1 MTSEKQPIL
10 EIKNLV
16 KHFPITG
23 GLFGKVVAK
32 VHAVDDV
39 SFKLEKGKT
48 LGFVGESGC
57 GKSSLGRTILKLTE
71 PTSGKIIFENQ
82 DITNLSP
89 RKLRPIRRQMQM
101 IFQDPFASLNPRM
114 SVEEILSEPFD
125 IHNLHKN
132 KTERQ
137 DVIEHLIQEVGLSH
151 ESLSRYPHEFSGGQR
166 QRIGIA
172 RALAL
177 KPKLIICDEPVSA
190 LDVSIQGQILN
201 LMMDLRDKYDLSYL
215 FIAHD
220 LAVIEHISH
229 DVAVMYL
236 GKIVEYTRAENL
248 YKSPKHPYTY
258 ALISSIPRID
268 VVEKLKRQVIK
279 GDIPSPIS
287 PPSGCR
293 FHTRCPYA
301 KDICKEKEPLLED
314 IGTPGNPHLAA
325 CHFSREIIFK

>member
-1 MTSEKQPIL
+1 MTSENQSIL

-23 GLFGKVVAK
+23 GLFGKVVAR

-125 IHNLHKN
+125 IHNLYRN
-132 KTERQ
+132 RTERQ
-137 DVIEHLIQEVGLSH
+137 DVIEHLIQEVGLSN

-258 ALISSIPRID
+258 ALISSIPRVD

-301 KDICKEKEPLLED
+301 KEICKEKEPPLED
-314 IGTPGNPHLAA
+314 IGTQGNPHLAA

>member
-1 MTSEKQPIL
+1 MTSENQSIL

-23 GLFGKVVAK
+23 GLFGKVIAK
-32 VHAVDDV
+32 VHAVDDI

-71 PTSGKIIFENQ
+71 PTSGQIIFENQ

-125 IHNLHKN
+125 IHNLYKN

-201 LMMDLRDKYDLSYL
+201 LMMDLRDKYNLSYL

-258 ALISSIPRID
+258 ALISSIPRTD
-268 VVEKLKRQVIK
+268 VVGKLKRQVIK

-301 KDICKEKEPLLED
+301 KNICKEKEPSLEN

>member
-1 MTSEKQPIL
+1 MTSESNTIL
-10 EIKNLV
+10 DVKNLV
-16 KHFPITG
+16 THFPITG
-23 GLFGKVVAK
+23 GLFGKVVAR

-39 SFKLEKGKT
+39 SFSIKQGET

-57 GKSSLGRTILKLTE
+57 GKSTLGRTILKLVE
-71 PTSGKIIFENQ
+71 PTSGQIVFDGQ
-82 DITNLSP
+82 DVTKLSH
-89 RKLRPIRRQMQM
+89 KKMRPIRRQMQM

-114 SVEEILSEPFD
+114 NVEEILCEPFE
-125 IHNLHKN
+125 IHGLHTN
-132 KTERQ
+132 KGERQ
-137 DVIEHLIQEVGLSH
+137 DVIAQLLQEVGLPAD
-151 ESLSRYPHEFSGGQR
+151 SLFRYPHEFSGGQR

-201 LMMDLRDKYDLSYL
+201 LMMDLREKYKLSYM

-229 DVAVMYL
+229 NVAVMYL
-236 GKIVEYTRAENL
+236 GKIVEYTRSDVL
-248 YKSPKHPYTY
+248 YKNPKHPYTY

-268 VVEKLKRQVIK
+268 VIGKRKREVIR

-301 KDICKEKEPLLED
+301 KEICTQAEPPLENL
-314 IGTPGNPHLAA
+314 GTESDPHLSA
-325 CHFSREIIFK
+325 CHFSRVLSLK